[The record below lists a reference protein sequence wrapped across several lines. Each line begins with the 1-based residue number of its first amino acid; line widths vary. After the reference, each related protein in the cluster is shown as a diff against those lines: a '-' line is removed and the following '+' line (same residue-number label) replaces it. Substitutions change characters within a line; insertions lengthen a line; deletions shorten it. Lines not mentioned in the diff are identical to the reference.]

1 MKENYKYI
9 SQHDGNREILILRGV
24 EPLLVTILN
33 CSEKEIEYTVENTP
47 ICQFDQH
54 SRARIG
60 IEFLDYKVSEKPV
73 YIFYSNLFDKVCN
86 NIETFV
92 TETLKALGDLE
103 EKRNTSEFKT
113 EYNLMSRSCS
123 YRVKQTW
130 DSLKGQMSRRLK
142 MCEEEFIVGLHW
154 ELRDQL
160 IKLGYTEAEKFV
172 PFCDVIK
179 NCDYSS
185 ADYLSNMFGCL
196 FAGCGRWPDKTEF
209 ASFNFSC
216 TTRQLLEEQLNIKI
230 PLSYHEEQ
238 QLVKIDFPNGCEGR
252 AGVMGLDYLI

>member
-1 MKENYKYI
+1 MTGQLIQKDGITIFRDVSLLEVDII
-9 SQHDGNREILILRGV
+9 SHD
-24 EPLLVTILN
+24 
-33 CSEKEIEYTVENTP
+33 EKGIEYTVRNTP
-47 ICQFDQH
+47 ICQWDQH

-60 IEFLDYKVSEKPV
+60 IEFLDYKVSETPIYV
-73 YIFYSNLFDKVCN
+73 MYN
-86 NIETFV
+86 NVF
-92 TETLKALGDLE
+92 ETLIENKDFLNQTIEKLVELE
-103 EKRNTSEFKT
+103 NLRNTSEFKT

-142 MCEEEFIVGLHW
+142 FCEESFIVGLHW
-154 ELRDQL
+154 LLRDKL
-160 IKLGYTEAEKFV
+160 IKLGYSEAEKFL

-216 TTRQLLEEQLNIKI
+216 TTRESLEEQLDIKI
-230 PLSYHEEQ
+230 PPSYHEEQ
-238 QLVKIDFPNGCEGR
+238 QLVKITIYDGHLGIPGK
-252 AGVMGLDYLI
+252 AGEVNSF